1 MNEANS
7 GSRAV
12 ALAAG
17 FFAAAGVLEVG
28 LALATPHPSGLE
40 PVSLAFGRG
49 SLDVLL
55 ALGLAR
61 RSALCR
67 TIALVYC
74 LASIT
79 TYAVVLTLA
88 LGGAPFR
95 FPEAV
100 VVQSLFEVPSCS
112 VLFLY
117 LRSPRASAVFTRPL
131 L

>member
-1 MNEANS
+1 MNEPNS
-7 GSRAV
+7 GSRGV
-12 ALAAG
+12 VLAAA
-17 FFAAAGVLEVG
+17 FFAAAGALEVG
-28 LALATPHPSGLE
+28 LALAAPHPAGLE
-40 PVSLAFGRG
+40 PVALAFGRG

-74 LASIT
+74 LASVT
-79 TYAVVLTLA
+79 TYAVALSLA
-88 LGGAPFR
+88 LGGAPLR
-95 FPEAV
+95 FPAAV

-112 VLFLY
+112 LLFIY
-117 LRSPRASAVFTRPL
+117 LRSPRASADFTRPL

>member
-1 MNEANS
+1 MNEPAS

-12 ALAAG
+12 ALTAG
-17 FFAAAGVLEVG
+17 FFALAGALEVA
-28 LALATPHPSGLE
+28 LALAAPHPAGVEQL
-40 PVSLAFGRG
+40 SLALGRG

-61 RSALCR
+61 RSAVCR

-74 LASIT
+74 LASVT
-79 TYAVVLTLA
+79 TYAVVLSLA
-88 LGGAPFR
+88 LGGAPLR

-117 LRSPRASAVFTRPL
+117 LRSPRASLVFTRPL